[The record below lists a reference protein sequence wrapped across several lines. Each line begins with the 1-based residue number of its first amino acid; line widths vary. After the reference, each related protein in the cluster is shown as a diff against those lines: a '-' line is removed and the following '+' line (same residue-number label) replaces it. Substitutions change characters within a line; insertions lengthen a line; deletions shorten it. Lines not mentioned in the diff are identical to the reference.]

1 MRAESIQK
9 NKMSM
14 ENEQNKVGFKTQSQS
29 DFFNY
34 FGKDRCIQAWLA
46 NKRTR
51 LTSAIF
57 PPFDKIGLVP
67 DTISYIG
74 IALLAGVIL
83 YFVRKPWLATIF
95 LLGHVFF
102 DGLDGA
108 YARNA
113 GRASQSGAFT
123 DLVCDQF
130 GMVVVSML
138 AIFHHLVEPLIGAAY
153 ISLYLIV
160 VVFGVIINVMGIGSR
175 ITITSKYFLY
185 MVYGLWA
192 FSGVNHFSFL
202 MTFFSCVM
210 AIEVLVG
217 YVRLKAGI
225 RKKFDS
231 QERFT
236 VGDTYSGPVNYILNT
251 TIPLLTLIA
260 ILICGNWVPLRT
272 IMDKPNTALN
282 WEEGQ
287 PIAFPEDNSRLLS
300 FGVWNNKWLA
310 FFANGNRT
318 KEIRVINP
326 DGSFNGE
333 SFEAPSYIQPACE
346 ELPVDGNTLLIA
358 DNTTRLVMG
367 IDLKASL
374 AAKKTVIILTLPF
387 GYLRMTAMATTR
399 WNNKTVW
406 LVANYLYTRK
416 TYVVDPDIALK
427 KGSVL
432 DGVIASY
439 TNGGFPSGLVVS
451 NGEVIELNK
460 SPFNSLIYT
469 AQFDRMLQGANLRKA
484 TRKKIAPPEKE
495 VLGLS
500 ISNADIMLVSEQG
513 RTFHA
518 PLNRVLGKN
527 PLQFNIYHSF
537 LTKSE
542 VVKNTFSH

>member
-1 MRAESIQK
+1 MPTG
-9 NKMSM
+9 
-14 ENEQNKVGFKTQSQS
+14 NEKKEISFKTQIQP

-34 FGKDRCIQAWLA
+34 FGKDRWLQVWLA
-46 NKRTR
+46 EKRTR

-57 PPFDKIGLVP
+57 PPLEKIGLVP

-74 IALLAGVIL
+74 IALLTGVIL

-95 LLGHVFF
+95 LLAHVFF

-108 YARNA
+108 YARNV
-113 GRASQSGAFT
+113 GKASQSGAFT

-130 GMVVVSML
+130 GMIVVSML

-192 FSGVNHFSFL
+192 FSGINHFSFL

-210 AIEVLVG
+210 AIEVLAG

-231 QERFT
+231 QERFKL
-236 VGDTYSGPVNYILNT
+236 GDTYSGPVNYILNT
-251 TIPLLTLIA
+251 AIPLLTLIA
-260 ILICGNWVPLRT
+260 ILICGNWVPLRA
-272 IMDKPNTALN
+272 IMDKPNTALK
-282 WEEGQ
+282 WKEGQ
-287 PIAFPEDNSRLLS
+287 AIAFPEQNSRLLS

-310 FFANGNRT
+310 FFENGKST
-318 KEIRVINP
+318 KEIRVFNP
-326 DGSFNGE
+326 DGSFSGE
-333 SFEAPSYIQPACE
+333 NFEAPAYIQPACE
-346 ELPVDGNTLLIA
+346 ELPVDGDTLLIA
-358 DNTTRLVMG
+358 DSNTRLVMG

-374 AAKKTVIILTLPF
+374 AAKKTVITLTLPF
-387 GYLRMTAMATTR
+387 GYLRMTAIATTR

-432 DGVIASY
+432 GGVIASY
-439 TNGGFPSGLVVS
+439 TNGGFPSGLVVA

-460 SPFNSLIYT
+460 SPFNSLVYT
-469 AQFDRMLQGANLRKA
+469 AQFDRMLQGVNLLQA
-484 TRKKIAPPEKE
+484 SLKKIAPPQEKC
-495 VLGLS
+495 LGLS
-500 ISNADIMLVSEQG
+500 ISGEEVMLVSEQG
-513 RTFHA
+513 RTFHV
-518 PLNRVLGKN
+518 PLSKVLGKN
-527 PLQFNIYHSF
+527 SLEFNTHHSS

>member
-1 MRAESIQK
+1 MPTG
-9 NKMSM
+9 
-14 ENEQNKVGFKTQSQS
+14 NEKKEISFKTQIQP

-34 FGKDRCIQAWLA
+34 FGKDRWLQVWLA
-46 NKRTR
+46 EKRTR

-57 PPFDKIGLVP
+57 PPLEKIGLVP

-95 LLGHVFF
+95 LLAHVFF

-108 YARNA
+108 YARNV
-113 GRASQSGAFT
+113 GKASQSGAFT

-130 GMVVVSML
+130 GMIVVSML

-210 AIEVLVG
+210 AIEVLAG

-231 QERFT
+231 QERFKL
-236 VGDTYSGPVNYILNT
+236 GDTYSGPVNYILNT
-251 TIPLLTLIA
+251 AIPLLTLIA
-260 ILICGNWVPLRT
+260 ILICGNWVPLRA

-282 WEEGQ
+282 WKEGQ
-287 PIAFPEDNSRLLS
+287 AIAFPEESSRLLS

-310 FFANGNRT
+310 FFENGNST
-318 KEIRVINP
+318 KEIRVFNS
-326 DGSFNGE
+326 DGSFSGE
-333 SFEAPSYIQPACE
+333 NFEAPAYIQPACE
-346 ELPVDGNTLLIA
+346 ELPVDGDTLLIA

-367 IDLKASL
+367 IDLKTSL
-374 AAKKTVIILTLPF
+374 ATKKTVITITLPF
-387 GYLRMTAMATTR
+387 GYLRMTAIATTR

-406 LVANYLYTRK
+406 LVSNYLYTRK

-432 DGVIASY
+432 GGVIASY

-469 AQFDRMLQGANLRKA
+469 AQFDRMLQGVNLLQA
-484 TRKKIAPPEKE
+484 SLKKIAPPQEKC
-495 VLGLS
+495 LGLS
-500 ISNADIMLVSEQG
+500 ISGEEVMLVSEQG
-513 RTFHA
+513 RTFHV
-518 PLNRVLGKN
+518 PLNKVLGKN
-527 PLQFNIYHSF
+527 SLEFNTHHSY

>member
-1 MRAESIQK
+1 
-9 NKMSM
+9 MSTG
-14 ENEQNKVGFKTQSQS
+14 NEKKEISFKTQIQP

-34 FGKDRCIQAWLA
+34 FGKDRGIQIWLA
-46 NKRTR
+46 EKRTR

-57 PPFDKIGLVP
+57 PPLEKIGLVP

-74 IALLAGVIL
+74 IALLAGVVL

-113 GRASQSGAFT
+113 GKASQSGAFT

-130 GMVVVSML
+130 GMIVVSML

-185 MVYGLWA
+185 MVYSLWA
-192 FSGVNHFSFL
+192 FSGINYFSFL
-202 MTFFSCVM
+202 MTFFACVM

-225 RKKFDS
+225 RRKFDS
-231 QERFT
+231 QVRFT
-236 VGDTYSGPVNYILNT
+236 QDDIYSGPLNYILNIA
-251 TIPLLTLIA
+251 IPLLTLIT
-260 ILICGNWVPLRT
+260 ILICGNWVPLRA
-272 IMDKPNTALN
+272 IIDKPNTALN

-287 PIAFPEDNSRLLS
+287 AIAFPADNSRLLA

-310 FFANGNRT
+310 FFENGNRA

-326 DGSFNGE
+326 DGSFSGAN
-333 SFEAPSYIQPACE
+333 FEAPAYIQPACE
-346 ELPVDGNTLLIA
+346 ELPVDGDTLLIA

-374 AAKKTVIILTLPF
+374 ATKRTVITLTLPF
-387 GYLRMTAMATTR
+387 GYLRMTAIATTR

-416 TYVVDPDIALK
+416 TYVIDPDIARK

-432 DGVIASY
+432 GGVIASY

-451 NGEVIELNK
+451 RGEIIELNK
-460 SPFNSLIYT
+460 SPFNSMIYT
-469 AQFDRMLQGANLRKA
+469 AQLGRMLQGINLLQA
-484 TRKKIAPPEKE
+484 SLKKIAPPQGKC
-495 VLGLS
+495 LGPS
-500 ISNADIMLVSEQG
+500 ISGEDVMLISEHG

-518 PLNRVLGKN
+518 PLNRLLEMKSMEFSV
-527 PLQFNIYHSF
+527 YHSC
-537 LTKSE
+537 LTNSE

>member
-1 MRAESIQK
+1 MKSKSAQQ
-9 NKMSM
+9 NKMSIG
-14 ENEQNKVGFKTQSQS
+14 NEKKEISFKTQIQP

-34 FGKDRCIQAWLA
+34 FGKDRKIQLWLA
-46 NKRTR
+46 EKRTR

-57 PPFDKIGLVP
+57 PPLEKIGLVP

-95 LLGHVFF
+95 LLAHVFF

-113 GRASQSGAFT
+113 GKASQSGAFT

-225 RKKFDS
+225 RRKFDS

-236 VGDTYSGPVNYILNT
+236 PGDIYSGPLNYILNT
-251 TIPLLTLIA
+251 AIPLLTLIA
-260 ILICGNWVPLRT
+260 ILICGNWVPLRA
-272 IMDKPNTALN
+272 IMDKPNTTLN

-287 PIAFPEDNSRLLS
+287 AIAFPEKNSRLLS
-300 FGVWNNKWLA
+300 FGVWDNKWLA
-310 FFANGNRT
+310 FFENGNRT

-326 DGSFNGE
+326 DGSFSGE
-333 SFEAPSYIQPACE
+333 NFEAPAYIQPACE
-346 ELPVDGNTLLIA
+346 ELPVDGDTLLIA

-367 IDLKASL
+367 VDLKASL
-374 AAKKTVIILTLPF
+374 ATKKTVITLTLPF
-387 GYLRMTAMATTR
+387 GYLRMTAIATTR

-416 TYVVDPDIALK
+416 TYVVDPEIALK

-432 DGVIASY
+432 GGVIAAY

-469 AQFDRMLQGANLRKA
+469 AQLDRMLQGANLLKA
-484 TRKKIAPPEKE
+484 TQKKIAPPEKE

-500 ISNADIMLVSEQG
+500 ISNADIMLVSEHG
-513 RTFHA
+513 RTFHV
-518 PLNRVLGKN
+518 PLNKVLGKSS
-527 PLQFNIYHSF
+527 LEFKTYHTF

-542 VVKNTFSH
+542 VVKKTFSH

>member
-1 MRAESIQK
+1 MPTG
-9 NKMSM
+9 
-14 ENEQNKVGFKTQSQS
+14 NEKKEISFKTQIQP

-34 FGKDRCIQAWLA
+34 FGKDRWLQVWLA
-46 NKRTR
+46 EKRTR

-57 PPFDKIGLVP
+57 PPLEKIGLVP

-95 LLGHVFF
+95 LLAHVFF

-108 YARNA
+108 YARNV
-113 GRASQSGAFT
+113 GKASQSGAFT

-130 GMVVVSML
+130 GMIVVSML
-138 AIFHHLVEPLIGAAY
+138 AIFHHLVEPLIGAVY

-210 AIEVLVG
+210 AIEVLAG

-231 QERFT
+231 QERFKL
-236 VGDTYSGPVNYILNT
+236 GDTYSGPVNYILNT
-251 TIPLLTLIA
+251 AIPLLTLIA
-260 ILICGNWVPLRT
+260 ILICGNWVPLRA

-282 WEEGQ
+282 WKEGQ
-287 PIAFPEDNSRLLS
+287 AIAFPEESSRLLS

-310 FFANGNRT
+310 FFENGNST
-318 KEIRVINP
+318 KEIRVLNP
-326 DGSFNGE
+326 DGSFSGE
-333 SFEAPSYIQPACE
+333 NFEAPAYIQPACE
-346 ELPVDGNTLLIA
+346 ELPVDGDTLLIA

-374 AAKKTVIILTLPF
+374 ATKKTVITLTLPF
-387 GYLRMTAMATTR
+387 GYLRMTAIATTR

-432 DGVIASY
+432 GGVIASY

-469 AQFDRMLQGANLRKA
+469 AQFDRMLQGVNLLQA
-484 TRKKIAPPEKE
+484 SLKKIAPPQEKC
-495 VLGLS
+495 LGLS
-500 ISNADIMLVSEQG
+500 ISGEEVMLVSEQG
-513 RTFHA
+513 RTFHV
-518 PLNRVLGKN
+518 PLNKVLGKN
-527 PLQFNIYHSF
+527 SLEFNTHHSY